1 MCAFENELSELNKTR
16 GDMSKVQVSELK
28 NEKKER
34 NGGCVVK
41 FQPENHDLFFGYEKG
56 IVNHQKRG
64 GGWAKGHD
72 LLGEDE
78 KFICD
83 MNSPYE

>member
-28 NEKKER
+28 NEKKRET
-34 NGGCVVK
+34 VVASS
-41 FQPENHDLFFGYEKG
+41 NSS
-56 IVNHQKRG
+56 QKIMICFLGTKRASLIIKKG